1 MKEQHWTK
9 TSVRQDALR
18 IAVIIAATTLFAG
31 CAQLKPQAEE
41 PSDQDQAQP
50 TSATAADAGSEQ
62 DASETPAAS
71 SEPPLANIPL
81 EPDLLYNILLGEVA
95 AQREDVETSLDAFK
109 EAALESRDPRLI
121 GRATRL
127 AIASGNYESA
137 LETATIWAEVRPDAN
152 TPREALAII
161 HLARE
166 DVPAASQVFET
177 IIDAADP
184 DVGTSYRRVA
194 DIMSR
199 QEDKNSMVGLLEKL
213 VEKNPDDPD
222 AWYSLAFLA
231 DRADRDELASAAI
244 DRAIELRPGWED
256 AALSKAGYLLQ
267 SEKIDEY
274 GEYAEQFLREFPDAN
289 QFRVS
294 YARALV
300 DQDRTEDALDQFKR
314 VVKNDPENAD
324 AAYAIGILSLQE
336 EIYDDAA
343 EYFEQTLALRP
354 DNDQARLY
362 LGQVATETEDWQAAE
377 RWYREVVSDAYRLE
391 AQRLL
396 GLLKADQGDTD
407 GAIQHLSSLAPAND
421 EERVQIYLT
430 KEQVLREANQYEDAK
445 ALLDEALVVF
455 PDNGD
460 LLYARALVAA
470 QLSLIDVH
478 EADLRKLIL
487 NEPENAHAY
496 NALGYTLADQTDRF
510 NEALQLVEKAL
521 ELRPEDPFI
530 IDSMGWVQYRLGNL
544 DAALEYLTK
553 AHETRADAE
562 IAAHLGEV
570 LWSTGNRREAKGIWK
585 KALKDAPENKVLLET
600 IEKHD
605 AL

>member
-1 MKEQHWTK
+1 VVVIA
-9 TSVRQDALR
+9 TSF
-18 IAVIIAATTLFAG
+18 FAG
-31 CAQLKPQAEE
+31 CAQFKPQAGET
-41 PSDQDQAQP
+41 PSTASTD
-50 TSATAADAGSEQ
+50 TSDTAADSK
-62 DASETPAAS
+62 PAEPA
-71 SEPPLANIPL
+71 EPPLENIPL

-95 AQREDVETSLDAFK
+95 AQREDVESSLAAFK
-109 EAALESRDPRLI
+109 AAALESRDPRLV

-137 LETATIWAEVRPDAN
+137 LETAELWAEIRPDNN

-161 HLARE
+161 HLARK
-166 DVPAASQVFET
+166 DMPAASSTFET

-199 QEDKNSMVGLLEKL
+199 QEDKGAMVELLETL
-213 VEKNPDDPD
+213 VEKNADNAE

-244 DRAIELRPGWED
+244 DRAIAIRPDWED
-256 AALSKAGYLLQ
+256 AALSKAGYLIQ

-274 GEYAEQFLREFPDAN
+274 GEYAEQFLRSYPDSN

-300 DQDRTEDALDQFKR
+300 DQGKTEDALDQFKR
-314 VVKNDPENAD
+314 AVKSDPENAD

-336 EIYDDAA
+336 EIYDQASD
-343 EYFEQTLALRP
+343 YFQRTLELRP

-362 LGQVATETEDWQAAE
+362 LGQVATETEDWETAE
-377 RWYREVVSDAYRLE
+377 RWYKEVVSDAYRLE

-396 GLLKADQGDTD
+396 GLMKANQGDTD
-407 GAIQHLSSLAPAND
+407 GAIEHLSALAPAND

-430 KEQVLREANQYEDAK
+430 KEQVFREADQFEDAK

-455 PDNGD
+455 PENGD

-496 NALGYTLADQTDRF
+496 NALGYTLADQTTRF

-570 LWSTGNRREAKGIWK
+570 LWSTGNRRQAKGIWK
-585 KALKDAPENKVLLET
+585 KALKGAPENKVLLET
-600 IEKHD
+600 IKKHD
-605 AL
+605 DWFVVF

>member
-1 MKEQHWTK
+1 MKEHLWTDTGVGHASLRVAVVVIA
-9 TSVRQDALR
+9 TS
-18 IAVIIAATTLFAG
+18 LFAG
-31 CAQLKPQAEE
+31 CAQFKPQPGDTAGET
-41 PSDQDQAQP
+41 PSTASADTND
-50 TSATAADAGSEQ
+50 ATAASN
-62 DASETPAAS
+62 PAES
-71 SEPPLANIPL
+71 TEPPLENIPL

-95 AQREDVETSLDAFK
+95 AQREDVESSLAAFK
-109 EAALESRDPRLI
+109 AAALESRDPRLV

-137 LETATIWAEVRPDAN
+137 LETAEIWAEIRPDNN

-161 HLARE
+161 HLARK
-166 DVPAASQVFET
+166 DMSAASSTFET

-199 QEDKNSMVGLLEKL
+199 QEDKSAMVDLLETL
-213 VEKNPDDPD
+213 VEKNADNAE

-244 DRAIELRPGWED
+244 DRAIEIRPDWED
-256 AALSKAGYLLQ
+256 AALSKAGYLIQ

-274 GEYAEQFLREFPDAN
+274 GEYAEQFLRTYPDSN

-300 DQDRTEDALDQFKR
+300 DQGKTEDALDQFKR
-314 VVKNDPENAD
+314 AVKSDPENAD

-336 EIYDDAA
+336 EIYDQATD
-343 EYFEQTLALRP
+343 YFQRTLELRP

-362 LGQVATETEDWQAAE
+362 LGQVATETEDWETAE
-377 RWYREVVSDAYRLE
+377 RWYKEVVSDAYRLE

-396 GLLKADQGDTD
+396 GLMKANQGDTN
-407 GAIQHLSSLAPAND
+407 GAIEHLSSLAPAND

-430 KEQVLREANQYEDAK
+430 KEQVLREADQFEDAK

-455 PDNGD
+455 PENGD

-496 NALGYTLADQTDRF
+496 NALGYTLADQTTRF
-510 NEALQLVEKAL
+510 NEALELVEKAL

-553 AHETRADAE
+553 AHDTRADAE

-570 LWSTGNRREAKGIWK
+570 LWSTGNQ
-585 KALKDAPENKVLLET
+585 VLLET
-600 IEKHD
+600 IKKHD